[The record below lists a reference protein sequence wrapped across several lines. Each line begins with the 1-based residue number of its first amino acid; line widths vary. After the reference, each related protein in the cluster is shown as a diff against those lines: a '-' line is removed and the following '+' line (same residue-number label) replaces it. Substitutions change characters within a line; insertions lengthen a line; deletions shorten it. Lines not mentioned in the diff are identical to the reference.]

1 MSQGKPVSRKVIS
14 SIHLGIEVAGSFLT
28 KSIIVII
35 IIIIINSISPNTVV
49 RKSICSK
56 KLKLFEERN

>member
-35 IIIIINSISPNTVV
+35 IIIINSISPNTVV